1 VTTEFFREFD
11 KFYIPTE
18 CFTINLFSVYI
29 AISTEAGFE
38 LLTLAKKV
46 PMTVPDL
53 KNPDL
58 TNIAARLA
66 NQKPLGMFRLSS
78 SEFLLCYEENS
89 VYVDN
94 HGEVSRSVVME
105 YVGKAKTAALYGVYL
120 VLFHSDFVEVR
131 NAENGRLRQVI
142 TGRDVRPLDF
152 GTNLLGAGMDTSQLN
167 PPGNSAQERTL
178 KLAMAHPEVAGR
190 RIVLEMVLNEGHSEE
205 ASGQNAGV

>member
-1 VTTEFFREFD
+1 
-11 KFYIPTE
+11 
-18 CFTINLFSVYI
+18 
-29 AISTEAGFE
+29 
-38 LLTLAKKV
+38 
-46 PMTVPDL
+46 
-53 KNPDL
+53 
-58 TNIAARLA
+58 
-66 NQKPLGMFRLSS
+66 MFRLSS